1 LLISNRDERNGEVST
16 NEFGRF
22 FTEIVDPVLWLVT
35 SAHGERRSGLIAT
48 FVTNASLVPAEPRV
62 VIGIAKHHF
71 TWELI
76 DRSQAFCLHL
86 VDQTRAEWVRRFG
99 LASGRDG
106 DKFHG
111 LNPAT
116 SANGCPVFTDT
127 IFWSECTVESSFDT
141 GDRSLFLGQVTNC
154 GKGSDGRPLT
164 ISEWLKTLT
173 DQDRKENE
181 QRLARDIAIDLAAIR
196 EWRRR

>member
-76 DRSQAFCLHL
+76 DRSRTFCLHFI
-86 VDQTRAEWVRRFG
+86 DQTRAEWVRRFG
-99 LASGRDG
+99 LASGRDQ
-106 DKFHG
+106 DKFVG
-111 LNPAT
+111 LNPT
-116 SANGCPVFTDT
+116 SGSNGCPLFTDA
-127 IFWSECTVESSFDT
+127 IFWSECTVEAAFDI

-154 GKGSDGRPLT
+154 GKGSDGRPLRM
-164 ISEWLKTLT
+164 SEMLT
-173 DQDRKENE
+173 SLTEEDRKENE
-181 QRLARDIAIDLAAIR
+181 QRLARDIASDAAAIR